1 MCAPKKKVNIK
12 KKYVSSPKAR
22 TKKKKERKK
31 KKKKR
36 KTVKTFWIAKSQPFP
51 GGVAV
56 PENENASGALCKGEK
71 KKTIEMSKRR
81 QNKGKKKRK
90 LFNTIA
96 NKLVFLGIA
105 SYMHTYSFLLEPLHG
120 RNKQN

>member
-1 MCAPKKKVNIK
+1 MHQKKKSKQKKKVCEQSK
-12 KKYVSSPKAR
+12 S
-22 TKKKKERKK
+22 TDEKKKKERKK
-31 KKKKR
+31 KKNKR

-81 QNKGKKKRK
+81 QNKGKKRGSS
-90 LFNTIA
+90 LTQ
-96 NKLVFLGIA
+96 
-105 SYMHTYSFLLEPLHG
+105 LLI
-120 RNKQN
+120 NWFSWV

>member
-1 MCAPKKKVNIK
+1 MHQKKIRQK
-12 KKYVSSPKAR
+12 KKYVSSPIAR
-22 TKKKKERKK
+22 TEKKKKERKK

-71 KKTIEMSKRR
+71 K
-81 QNKGKKKRK
+81 N
-90 LFNTIA
+90 N
-96 NKLVFLGIA
+96 
-105 SYMHTYSFLLEPLHG
+105 
-120 RNKQN
+120 